1 MPIRSYLRVR
11 GRSLGVATW
20 AFVALATIVL
30 ALALL
35 VALVL
40 PYGAWDAMSFGSWS
54 RAMANHWPHLRFD
67 FVGPLSYH
75 RPLFYVLQGWLWA
88 AFGFHVAL
96 GRVLSLLFSVA
107 LLGGVAC
114 LAASTVRAHR
124 KFAAALAVVLV
135 LLIQPFALYIA
146 AGLSDIPVAAML
158 ALTAAC
164 LVAPRLGRTRLP
176 LVAVGAM
183 LSVLAKPSALPALVG
198 LAAAVLLG
206 PRVDLRRRALAAGA
220 LAVGTGVA
228 LLYDLVQARYLHLG
242 LYDFLTSG
250 TTGGFYAHLA
260 DSSRRRVLLDVGW
273 LGPELRVLMLFGVVY
288 AIARLIT
295 SHKRAVLAAFVIGA
309 VSAWLL
315 PYLGNSND
323 VAVGILNSGSL
334 TKEVALLALTGSL
347 LFALAAP
354 AEVIPDRL
362 QLARALVWALPPF
375 VVWAMRLV
383 YDARLLAPAW
393 PPLLLIVVWSVLP
406 AFVGAQ
412 RRREYLALVPA
423 AAVVLLGAYT
433 IENVNGLG
441 TAGWNALR
449 ANGFAALGNQSSLR
463 SIGLGGDFAA
473 ELNDLT
479 PQVGPRD
486 RILSYDQRLRFYYL
500 PQLDFEA
507 PQSCDQLRGHRIFVL
522 LESDEVRTIYG
533 NHASPAFWKTC
544 QGRSLTLVAERPG
557 AYTVFVNGRL
567 RPTVGGCAAPE
578 QVSQLAVEFGSHY
591 RTAAEATTAVKR
603 VTGLGFVQAHVDQVG
618 CANYRIVETGV
629 TDATVGNSVITEA
642 RSAHLDARLV
652 NR

>member
-1 MPIRSYLRVR
+1 
-11 GRSLGVATW
+11 
-20 AFVALATIVL
+20 
-30 ALALL
+30 
-35 VALVL
+35 
-40 PYGAWDAMSFGSWS
+40 MSFGSWS
-54 RAMANHWPHLRFD
+54 RAMADHWPHLRFD

-88 AFGFHVAL
+88 TFGFHVAL

-107 LLGGVAC
+107 LLGGVGW
-114 LAASTVRAHR
+114 LAALTVRAHR

-135 LLIQPFALYIA
+135 LLIQPFAVYIA

-158 ALTAAC
+158 ALTAAF
-164 LVAPRLGRTRLP
+164 LVAPRLGRARLP
-176 LVAVGAM
+176 LVAIGAL

-198 LAAAVLLG
+198 LAAAILLG

-228 LLYDLVQARYLHLG
+228 LAYDLVQARYLHLG

-260 DSSRRRVLLDVGW
+260 DASRRRVLLDVGW
-273 LGPELRVLMLFGVVY
+273 LGPELRVLLLFGVVY
-288 AIARLIT
+288 AVARLIT
-295 SHKRAVLAAFVIGA
+295 SHRRAVLVAFVIGV

-315 PYLGNSND
+315 PYLANSQD

-334 TKEVALLALTGSL
+334 TKEVALLVLTGSL
-347 LFALAAP
+347 LFSLSAP
-354 AEVIPDRL
+354 ADAMPDRL
-362 QLARALVWALPPF
+362 QLARALVWATPPF
-375 VVWAMRLV
+375 VVWALRLV
-383 YDARLLAPAW
+383 YDPRLLATAW

-449 ANGFAALGNQSSLR
+449 AHGFAALGNQSSLR

-473 ELNDLT
+473 ELNDLE
-479 PQVGPRD
+479 PQVAAGD
-486 RILSYDQRLRFYYL
+486 RILSYDQRLRFFYL

-507 PQSCDQLRGHRIFVL
+507 PQSCDQLRAHQIFVL
-522 LESDEVRTIYG
+522 VESDEVRTIYG
-533 NHASPAFWKTC
+533 KRASPAFWKAC
-544 QGRSLTLVAERPG
+544 RGQSLTLVAERPG
-557 AYTVFVNGRL
+557 AYAVFVNGRL
-567 RPTVGGCAAPE
+567 RQTAGGCGAPAP
-578 QVSQLAVEFGSHY
+578 VAQLGVEFGPHY
-591 RTAAEATTAVKR
+591 QTAAQANIALKGV
-603 VTGLGFVQAHVDQVG
+603 VNLGFVQAHVDQVG
-618 CANYRIVETGV
+618 CANYRIIETGV
-629 TDATVGNSVITEA
+629 TDATVGNSIISEA
-642 RSAHLDARLV
+642 RSAHLQARLV
-652 NR
+652 NH

>member
-1 MPIRSYLRVR
+1 MPIRSYFRVR
-11 GRSLGVATW
+11 GSSLRVATW
-20 AFVALATIVL
+20 AFVALVTAVL
-30 ALALL
+30 GLALL

-40 PYGAWDAMSFGSWS
+40 PYGAWDAMSLGSWS
-54 RAMANHWPHLRFD
+54 RAMADHWPHLRFD
-67 FVGPLSYH
+67 FVGALSYH

-88 AFGFHVAL
+88 IFGFHVAL

-107 LLGGVAC
+107 LLGGVAW
-114 LAASTVRAHR
+114 LTASTVQAYR

-135 LLIQPFALYIA
+135 LLIQPFAVYIA

-164 LVAPRLGRTRLP
+164 LVAPRLGRARLP
-176 LVAVGAM
+176 LVAAGAM
-183 LSVLAKPSALPALVG
+183 LSVLAKPSALPALLG

-206 PRVDLRRRALAAGA
+206 PRIDLRRRAIAAGA
-220 LAVGTGVA
+220 LAVGTGGA

-250 TTGGFYAHLA
+250 TTGFYERLA
-260 DSSRRRVLLDVGW
+260 DANRRRVLLDVGW
-273 LGPELRVLMLFGVVY
+273 LGPELRVLMLFGVAY
-288 AIARLIT
+288 AIARLVT
-295 SHKRAVLAAFVIGA
+295 SHRRAVLTAFVIA
-309 VSAWLL
+309 VVCAWLL
-315 PYLGNSND
+315 PYLGSSHD
-323 VAVGILNSGSL
+323 VAVGILESGSV
-334 TKEVALLALTGSL
+334 TKEVALLTLTGSL

-354 AEVIPDRL
+354 QDVIPNRL

-375 VVWAMRLV
+375 VLWVARVV
-383 YDARLLAPAW
+383 YDPRLLAPAW
-393 PPLLLIVVWSVLP
+393 PPLVLLVAWSVLP
-406 AFVGAQ
+406 AFVAAQ

-433 IENVNGLG
+433 IENINGLG
-441 TAGWNALR
+441 ATGWNALR
-449 ANGFAALGNQSSLR
+449 AHGFAALGNQSSLR

-479 PQVGPRD
+479 PQVSARD

-500 PQLDFEA
+500 PQLDFEP
-507 PQSCDQLRGHRIFVL
+507 PQACKQLRAHRIFVL

-533 NHASPAFWKTC
+533 IRASPAFWRAC
-544 QGRSLTLVAERPG
+544 QGPPLVLVAERPG
-557 AYTVFVNGRL
+557 AYAVFVNGRL
-567 RPTVGGCAAPE
+567 RQTVGGCGAPE
-578 QVSQLAVEFGSHY
+578 PVRQLAVEFGMHY
-591 RTAAEATTAVKR
+591 RTAAQATTALKR
-603 VTGLGFVQAHVDQVG
+603 VTSLGFVQAHIDEVG

-629 TDATVGNSVITEA
+629 TDEAVGRSVISEA